1 MSQLENDINQIELSI
16 EVAEEAI
23 KQGKQAEALANN
35 KDFKELI
42 LDGYFVDEA
51 ARLVHY
57 VSHPTTSEEDRKQAL
72 RDIDGI
78 GALKRHLN
86 KLVTFGRTAKEAI
99 EADKNT
105 LEELRKA
112 DFDESN
118 GEV

>member
-1 MSQLENDINQIELSI
+1 MSQLENDINQVELSI
-16 EVAEEAI
+16 EVAEEVI
-23 KQGKQAEALANN
+23 KKGKQAEALAKI
-35 KDFKELI
+35 KDFKEII

-78 GALKRHLN
+78 GSLKRHLN
-86 KLVTFGRTAKEAI
+86 MLVTFGKQAQEAL

-105 LEELRKA
+105 LEELRQA

-118 GEV
+118 GEG